1 MTTMGRWSQVRSMAS
16 PQPPRSAHRWHDAPA
31 YLEQGTAPGPRLY
44 VSWCQEGRSSL
55 TFTRILPL
63 SICGE
68 GSMVASSL
76 LTDDRSSLSPRMSV
90 RYWAIF
96 FCWMTLQWF
105 SMDRITGYLWPQSR
119 RSRMRPGPQRMG
131 RPHLCKGPPQPLNEE
146 GSSPGTQDS
155 WDYQQLWEVAH
166 PSVALKS
173 H

>member
-1 MTTMGRWSQVRSMAS
+1 MAS

-31 YLEQGTAPGPRLY
+31 CLEQGTAPGPRLY
-44 VSWCQEGRSSL
+44 VSWSQEGRGSL

-166 PSVALKS
+166 PSMALKS
-173 H
+173 N